1 MNPALRSFRMRFNGK
16 LAFLVVAILANLILA
31 SAISKDSSAVLSL
44 ILALLA
50 GAAGIFIFN
59 SRKNFMLP
67 SGRISVREVRVLP
80 IRRSPCLS

>member
-1 MNPALRSFRMRFNGK
+1 MRFNGK
-16 LAFLVVAILANLILA
+16 SAFLLVVAIPASLILV

-50 GAAGIFIFN
+50 SAAGVFILN

-67 SGRISVREVRVLP
+67 SGRISGRVGVFL

>member
-1 MNPALRSFRMRFNGK
+1 MRFNGK
-16 LAFLVVAILANLILA
+16 LAVLVVAILASLILA
-31 SAISKDSSAVLSL
+31 SAVSKDSSAVLSL

-50 GAAGIFIFN
+50 SAAGICIFN

-67 SGRISVREVRVLP
+67 SGQISGREVRVLL